1 MTGEVLTQVIRVL
14 KTPVTL
20 IALLLILIGG
30 GYWGL
35 KAVST
40 PTAAAAAT
48 CVQTDVGKELTPDK
62 VTVQVFNG
70 SDTPRLAKD
79 TRNYLLAYH
88 FLAFNYNNTT
98 QVIDH
103 TIVLGNSVDSPEV
116 KLVQQFFPG
125 SEAQADGRPTHVV
138 DVLVGGKVTQD
149 PNPKTSFPVSG
160 PVCLPARTTA
170 TASANATPV
179 GTGTPAPSQT
189 PTKK

>member
-1 MTGEVLTQVIRVL
+1 MTGEALTKVIRIL

-35 KAVST
+35 KTVNAST
-40 PTAAAAAT
+40 GTTAAS

-88 FLAFNYNNTT
+88 FLVFNYNNTT
-98 QVIDH
+98 QVIAH

-125 SEAQADGRPTHVV
+125 SVAQADGRPTHVV
-138 DVLVGGKVTQD
+138 DVLVGGKVIQD
-149 PNPKTSFPVSG
+149 ANPKTSFPVDG

-179 GTGTPAPSQT
+179 VTGTPNPSPT

>member
-1 MTGEVLTQVIRVL
+1 MTGEALTQVIRIL

-35 KAVST
+35 KAVSAS
-40 PTAAAAAT
+40 TAASAAT
-48 CVQTDVGKELTPDK
+48 CVQTDVGKALTPDK

-88 FLAFNYNNTT
+88 FLVVTYNSTT

-125 SEAQADGRPTHVV
+125 SVAQADGRATHVV
-138 DVLVGGKVTQD
+138 DVLVGGKVIQD
-149 PNPKTSFPVSG
+149 ANPKTSFPVDG

-170 TASANATPV
+170 TASANAT
-179 GTGTPAPSQT
+179 GTPAPSPT

>member
-1 MTGEVLTQVIRVL
+1 MTGEALTQVIRIL

-20 IALLLILIGG
+20 IVLLLVLVGG

-35 KAVST
+35 KAVNA
-40 PTAAAAAT
+40 PTAAAEAS

-62 VTVQVFNG
+62 VTVRVYNG

-88 FLAFNYNNTT
+88 FLVGTYNNTT

-103 TIVLGNSVDSPEV
+103 TIILGNSVDSPEV

-125 SEAQADGRPTHVV
+125 SEAQADGRATHVV

-149 PNPKTSFPVSG
+149 ANPKTSFPVSG
-160 PVCLPARTTA
+160 PVCLPARATA
-170 TASANATPV
+170 TASASTTPV
-179 GTGTPAPSQT
+179 VTGTPAASPT